1 MKNEKVNKLYAGA
14 VLTAMERY
22 YNDYQKSIFTKN
34 KGEEMFPMVLTPFL
48 FDIFAH
54 GDVSFVKKTVKNEE
68 FLNLPK
74 QCEMPTTLVV
84 WM

>member
-1 MKNEKVNKLYAGA
+1 
-14 VLTAMERY
+14 
-22 YNDYQKSIFTKN
+22 
-34 KGEEMFPMVLTPFL
+34 MFPMVLTPFL

-54 GDVSFVKKTVKNEE
+54 GAVSFVKKTVKNEE
-68 FLNLPK
+68 FLTLPK